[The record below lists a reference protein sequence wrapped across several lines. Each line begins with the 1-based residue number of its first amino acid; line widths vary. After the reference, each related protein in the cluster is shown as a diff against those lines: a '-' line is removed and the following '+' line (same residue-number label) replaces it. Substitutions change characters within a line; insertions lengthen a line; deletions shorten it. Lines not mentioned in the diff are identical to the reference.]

1 MGQVIPIKIE
11 KTRAVVQSANSFG
24 SISVVIWE
32 YIANG
37 IDYINKG
44 TKPQME
50 VIIEKDKIIFSYNG
64 RGLDTEDLQNFL
76 QPMLKTGIEFQEI
89 TVF

>member
-50 VIIEKDKIIFSYNG
+50 APTFTTTQYPPLRAPKPSLNCWT
-64 RGLDTEDLQNFL
+64 RGPRLWE
-76 QPMLKTGIEFQEI
+76 
-89 TVF
+89 